1 MQSAY
6 ELVSAMLKFCFNELT
21 YEEFR
26 MLQGRCDASAE
37 LKQKQQAQ
45 QQAKINALL
54 QNHSNIEIIK
64 CNGKS
69 E

>member
-6 ELVSAMLKFCFNELT
+6 EIIAAMLKSCFDDLT
-21 YEEFR
+21 REEYC
-26 MLQGRCDASAE
+26 LLSGRCDAYIDMKRE
-37 LKQKQQAQ
+37 QQVQ
-45 QQAKINALL
+45 QQTKTEALL
-54 QNHSNIEIIK
+54 QKHSNIEIIK

>member
-6 ELVSAMLKFCFNELT
+6 EIIDKILLACFDDLTLREFCLLAGSC
-21 YEEFR
+21 R
-26 MLQGRCDASAE
+26 ASAD
-37 LKQKQQAQ
+37 LKEKQQAQ
-45 QQAKINALL
+45 QQAKTEALL
-54 QNHSNIEIIK
+54 QKHSNIEIIK

>member
-6 ELVSAMLKFCFNELT
+6 EIIAAMLKSCFDDLT
-21 YEEFR
+21 REEYC
-26 MLQGRCDASAE
+26 LLSGRCDAYIDMKRE
-37 LKQKQQAQ
+37 
-45 QQAKINALL
+45 QQAKTEALL
-54 QNHSNIEIIK
+54 QKHSNIEIIK